1 MPTEISVWLDGFSL
15 DRVLRPYIA
24 EVMSALP
31 DAVRGDL
38 MNDPAFRLVDYE
50 AGGQFFLVPVGIPSA
65 RGAARSVVLKR
76 SLGRRPSAFIRYI
89 IAHELAH
96 AHLRNAGRTVGEDPE
111 LAADALAE
119 YWGFPRP
126 RTAP

>member
-1 MPTEISVWLDGFSL
+1 MPMEISAWLDGFTL
-15 DRVLRPYIA
+15 DHTLRPHIA
-24 EVMSALP
+24 EVFTALP
-31 DAVRGDL
+31 EAVRGDL

-50 AGGQFFLVPVGIPSA
+50 TGGQFFLVPVGIPSA
-65 RGAARSVVLKR
+65 RGGARSVVLKR

-96 AHLRNAGRTVGEDPE
+96 AHLRNAGRSPGEDPE

-119 YWGFPRP
+119 HWGFPRP
-126 RTAP
+126 PAR